1 MKIEQNFN
9 QYRKKLFENKT
20 STGRE
25 TLIIFFGILPIE
37 AIKQPTDLACLY
49 IMYDDHLYENVYYSK
64 RESTMDE

>member
-20 STGRE
+20 PTGRE

-37 AIKQPTDLACLY
+37 AIKQPTDLPCLY